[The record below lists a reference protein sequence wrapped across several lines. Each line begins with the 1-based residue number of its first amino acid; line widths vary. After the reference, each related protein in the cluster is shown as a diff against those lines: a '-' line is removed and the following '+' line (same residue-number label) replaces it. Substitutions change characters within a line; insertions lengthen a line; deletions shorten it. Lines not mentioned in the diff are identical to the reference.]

1 MAEVYQDFYIDLDV
15 KYSASNREI
24 ILKEDDTGVRFH
36 MNITDDGEPV
46 DLSGCRIVALFAGG
60 KGIAA
65 QDSSLDDSGV
75 TINPDIVGR
84 IDLDL
89 FTSSF
94 AVGYN
99 ECDIQVYSRDDR
111 SLLITVPTFNFTV
124 DRSHANE
131 DAIVSRPEFPLLVN
145 LVTQTEEALAAA
157 NEALEN
163 ANEAIDRAENAIAS
177 TGDMTKSV
185 YDTND
190 SGVVDD
196 AEKLGGQAPS
206 YYATAAS
213 VSAITPASIGAV
225 PTTRTINGKSLS
237 ADIALTAADVSA
249 VPTSQKGAA
258 SGVASLDANGKVE
271 AGQATSRTTQIT
283 ANTTAKNAW
292 NGLFFR
298 VNSSS
303 DITITLPDI
312 ATVDDDFECEFVQWG
327 TGSVTFA
334 LDSAASGTYLNSLDD
349 AKTIAGRY
357 GVVCLK
363 KASTTTWL
371 LAGGLG

>member
-1 MAEVYQDFYIDLDV
+1 MAEVYQDFYIDLDI

-24 ILKEDDTGVRFH
+24 ILKEDDTGIRFH
-36 MNITDDGEPV
+36 INLTDDGEPV

-65 QDSSLDDSGV
+65 QDSSMDDSGI
-75 TINPDIVGR
+75 TINSDIVGR

-124 DRSHANE
+124 SRSHANE
-131 DAIVSRPEFPLLVN
+131 DSIVSRPEFPLLVN

-157 NEALEN
+157 NEALDN
-163 ANEAIDRAENAIAS
+163 ANEAIDRAETVIGTS
-177 TGDMTKSV
+177 GDMTKAV

-196 AEKLGGQAPS
+196 SEKLGGQVPN
-206 YYATAAS
+206 YYATTQALAEETAARE
-213 VSAITPASIGAV
+213 AITPASIGAA
-225 PTTRTINGKSLS
+225 S
-237 ADIALTAADVSA
+237 AGDLNNY

-258 SGVASLDANGKVE
+258 SGVATLDANGKVE
-271 AGQATSRTTQIT
+271 AVQAVSDVIILNDASVTVAAYMNGKLCL
-283 ANTTAKNAW
+283 AN
-292 NGLFFR
+292 
-298 VNSSS
+298 NSAGT
-303 DITITLPDI
+303 TITVPNPEAFPDGFEVEI
-312 ATVDDDFECEFVQWG
+312 AQWAAG
-327 TGSVTFA
+327 AVTFE
-334 LDSAASGTYLNSLDD
+334 LDSTLTGKYLFSLDD
-349 AKTIAGRY
+349 ARQIAGHH
-357 GVVCLK
+357 GVVALK
-363 KASTTTWL
+363 RVTATSWL
-371 LAGGLG
+371 LSGELS